1 MFARAAFALW
11 LALVGLAPAEAA
23 DGGRYGQIE
32 VVAPKA
38 APRGLVILFSDAG
51 GLKPRDRAR
60 LDAIAGAG
68 AIAVGVN
75 VDEYLAN
82 VAKAEPG
89 CLILFRDAEHLSR
102 QLQREHPGPLYRVPV
117 VAGEGLGG
125 ALAGRIVAQ
134 SPLQTVGGAL
144 SLDPAAALPL
154 QRELCPRP
162 LEGDDRQGPGTVDA
176 PVLKNPWD
184 VALTPAYP
192 APQRARLVAMAG
204 RVKLM
209 QVRDLASAPDA
220 AAFADLIRPFLAP
233 VKAATVDG
241 LPLVEMPATPRTRR
255 MAVFLSGDGGWR
267 DVDKRVSEK
276 LQSLGVS
283 VVGWDSLRYFW
294 RRKTPDE
301 VAADLAAVISAYTRK
316 WGADQVALIGF
327 SFGASVIPF
336 LYDRLDPSLRA
347 HITMISLLSPGQA
360 ADWEIRVVGWFGAGP
375 SSAATPLAPVVAAT
389 PGARVQCFYG
399 DRDAENSCALFAGR
413 GAELFKKHGDH
424 HMGGDYDGV
433 AKQIFDGFNRRAATS
448 SRATP

>member
-1 MFARAAFALW
+1 MMKRVALAALLT
-11 LALVGLAPAEAA
+11 LAALAPARAA

-32 VVAPKA
+32 VVAPKTP
-38 APRGLVILFSDAG
+38 PRGLVFLFSDAG

-60 LDAIAGAG
+60 LEAIAGAG

-75 VDEYLAN
+75 ADAYLAN
-82 VAKAEPG
+82 LAKAEPG

-162 LEGDDRQGPGTVDA
+162 LEADDRQGPGTPDA

-184 VALTPAYP
+184 VALSPAFP
-192 APQRARLVAMAG
+192 APERARLDAMGA

-209 QVRDLASAPDA
+209 QVRDLPGAPDA
-220 AAFADLIRPFLAP
+220 AGFADLVRPFLAP

-241 LPLVEMPATPRTRR
+241 LPLVEMPASPRTRR

-301 VAADLAAVISAYTRK
+301 VAADLAAVISAYTGK
-316 WGADQVALIGF
+316 WGCDEVALIGF

-347 HITMISLLSPGQA
+347 HVAMISLLSPGQA

-375 SSAATPLAPVVAAT
+375 SSAATPLAPAVAAM
-389 PGARVQCFYG
+389 PGERVQCFYG
-399 DRDAENSCALFAGR
+399 DKDAENSCALFAAR
-413 GAELFKKHGDH
+413 GAEVFEKHGDH
-424 HMGGDYDGV
+424 HMGGGYDEI
-433 AKQIFDGFNRRAATS
+433 AKEIFEGFSRRAAG
-448 SRATP
+448 R